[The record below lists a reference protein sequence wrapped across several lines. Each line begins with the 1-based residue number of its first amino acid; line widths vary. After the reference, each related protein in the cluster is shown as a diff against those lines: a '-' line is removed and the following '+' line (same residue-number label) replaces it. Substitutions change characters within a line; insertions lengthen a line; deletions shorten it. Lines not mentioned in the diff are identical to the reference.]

1 MVGVDMVALPFR
13 DREEAARHLL
23 RALDRFRGERPLVL
37 AIPRGAVRM
46 GRIIADGLGGELDV
60 VLVRKIGAPGNPE
73 LAIGAVDEQG
83 AVVLNDNAAWLGSD
97 NAYVQH
103 EARRELALIR
113 ERRERYRHGQ
123 PALAVRDRCVIVV
136 DDGLATGATMSAALK
151 ATRAQDPSRLI
162 CAVPVAAHESLAE
175 VAELA
180 DEVVCLATPAPFYAV
195 GQYYSNFSSVS
206 DAEVAQVLAAAAAG
220 NVAVGP
226 GGVWVEER
234 AVRIPAGSVVL
245 EGDLR
250 SPPSPRALV
259 IFAHGSGSGR
269 HSLRN
274 RQVAGALQR
283 RGFSTLLFDL
293 LTEPEDR
300 DPQARFDIPLLAQRL
315 DAALAWARE
324 EPAQRNRPI
333 GLFGASTG
341 AAAAL
346 ALAASRPQQVAAV
359 VSRGGRPDLAGA
371 HALSHIRTPT
381 LLIVGGA
388 DVEVLQLNRNAQAAM
403 RGWAELLVVPGA
415 THLFEEPGTL
425 DRAAEAT
432 GDWFLRWL

>member
-1 MVGVDMVALPFR
+1 MVALPFR
-13 DREEAARHLL
+13 DREEAARQLL
-23 RALDRFRGERPLVL
+23 GALQGFRDERPLVL
-37 AIPRGAVRM
+37 AIPRGAVHM
-46 GRIIADGLGGELDV
+46 GRIIAEGLGGELDV

-83 AVVLNDNAAWLGSD
+83 TVVLNENAAWLGTD

-103 EARRELALIR
+103 EARRQLALIR
-113 ERRERYRHGQ
+113 ERRERYRHGK
-123 PALAVRDRCVIVV
+123 PALAVKDRCVIVV

-151 ATRAQDPSRLI
+151 ATRAQNPSRLI

-180 DEVVCLATPAPFYAV
+180 DEVVCLATPSPFFAV
-195 GQYYSNFSSVS
+195 GQFYSHFSSVS
-206 DAEVAQVLAAAAAG
+206 DAEVAQVLAAP
-220 NVAVGP
+220 VVGANP
-226 GGVWVEER
+226 GHSGPLAVEER
-234 AVRIPAGSVVL
+234 AVRITAGSVVL

-250 SPPSPRALV
+250 SPPSPRGLV
-259 IFAHGSGSGR
+259 IFAHGSGSSR
-269 HSLRN
+269 HSVRN
-274 RQVAGALQR
+274 RQVASALQQ

-293 LTEPEDR
+293 LTEQEDR

-315 DAALAWARE
+315 DAALSWARGE
-324 EPAQRNRPI
+324 TSQRDRPM

-341 AAAAL
+341 AAAAIM
-346 ALAASRPQQVAAV
+346 LAASRPQQVAAV

-371 HALSHIRTPT
+371 QALSQVRTPI
-381 LLIVGGA
+381 LLVVGGD

-425 DRAAEAT
+425 DRAAEAA

>member
-1 MVGVDMVALPFR
+1 MVALPFR

-23 RALDRFRGERPLVL
+23 RALERFRGERPLVL

-46 GRIIADGLGGELDV
+46 GRVIAEGLGGELDV

-83 AVVLNDNAAWLGSD
+83 VVVLNDNAAWLGTD
-97 NAYVQH
+97 TAYVQH
-103 EARRELALIR
+103 EAGRQLALIR

-123 PALAVRDRCVIVV
+123 PPLPVRDRCVIVV
-136 DDGLATGATMSAALK
+136 DDGLATGATMGAALK

-162 CAVPVAAHESLAE
+162 CAVPVAAHESLVE

-180 DEVVCLATPAPFYAV
+180 DEVVCLATPAPFFAV
-195 GQYYSNFSSVS
+195 GQYYSNFSGVS
-206 DAEVAQVLAAAAAG
+206 DDEVAQVLAAPAAAKPD
-220 NVAVGP
+220 AAADDA
-226 GGVWVEER
+226 R

-250 SPPSPRALV
+250 VPPSPRGVV
-259 IFAHGSGSGR
+259 IFAHGSGSSR
-269 HSLRN
+269 HSVRN
-274 RQVAGALQR
+274 RQVAGALQQR
-283 RGFSTLLFDL
+283 VFSTLLFDL
-293 LTEPEDR
+293 LTEHEDR

-315 DAALAWARE
+315 DAALSWARQQ
-324 EPAQRNRPI
+324 PMLRDRPI

-346 ALAASRPQQVAAV
+346 SLAASRPQQIAAV

-371 HALSHIRTPT
+371 QALSQIRTPT
-381 LLIVGGA
+381 LLVVGGA

-415 THLFEEPGTL
+415 THLFEEPGAL
-425 DRAAEAT
+425 DRAAEAA

>member
-1 MVGVDMVALPFR
+1 MVALPFR
-13 DREEAARHLL
+13 DREEAARQLL
-23 RALDRFRGERPLVL
+23 GALERFRGERPLVL
-37 AIPRGAVRM
+37 AIPRGAVHM
-46 GRIIADGLGGELDV
+46 GRIIADGLDGELDV

-83 AVVLNDNAAWLGSD
+83 TVVLNDNAAWLGAD

-103 EARRELALIR
+103 EVKRQLALIR
-113 ERRERYRHGQ
+113 ERRERYRHGK
-123 PALAVRDRCVIVV
+123 PALSVRDRCVIVI

-180 DEVVCLATPAPFYAV
+180 DEVVCLATPAPFFAV
-195 GQYYSNFSSVS
+195 GQYYTNFSSVS
-206 DAEVAQVLAAAAAG
+206 DEEVAQVLAAH
-220 NVAVGP
+220 AVGRNP
-226 GGVWVEER
+226 VQSGPVPVEQR
-234 AVRIPAGSVVL
+234 AVKIPAGSVVL
-245 EGDLR
+245 EGDLC
-250 SPPSPRALV
+250 SPPSPRGLV
-259 IFAHGSGSGR
+259 IFAHGSGSSR
-269 HSLRN
+269 HSVRN
-274 RQVAGALQR
+274 RQVAGALQQ

-293 LTEPEDR
+293 LTEQEDR
-300 DPQARFDIPLLAQRL
+300 DPQARFDIALLAQRL
-315 DAALAWARE
+315 DAALAWARA
-324 EPAQRNRPI
+324 EPSQRDRAI

-341 AAAAL
+341 AAAAVM
-346 ALAASRPQQVAAV
+346 LAASRPQQIAAV

-371 HALSHIRTPT
+371 QALSQIRTPT
-381 LLIVGGA
+381 LLVVGGA
-388 DVEVLQLNRNAQAAM
+388 DTEVLQLNRNAQAAM

-425 DRAAEAT
+425 DRAAEAA

>member
-1 MVGVDMVALPFR
+1 MVALPFR
-13 DREEAARHLL
+13 DREEAARQLL
-23 RALDRFRGERPLVL
+23 GALERFRDERPLVL
-37 AIPRGAVRM
+37 AIPRGAVHM
-46 GRIIADGLGGELDV
+46 GRIIADGLDGELDV

-83 AVVLNDNAAWLGSD
+83 AVMLNDNAAWLGTD
-97 NAYVQH
+97 NVYVQH
-103 EARRELALIR
+103 EAKRQLALIR
-113 ERRERYRHGQ
+113 ERRERYRHGK
-123 PALAVRDRCVIVV
+123 PAVSVRDRCVIVV
-136 DDGLATGATMSAALK
+136 DDGLATGATMIAALK
-151 ATRAQDPSRLI
+151 AARAQDPSRLI

-180 DEVVCLATPAPFYAV
+180 DEVVCLATPAPFFAV
-195 GQYYSNFSSVS
+195 GQYYSDFSSVS
-206 DAEVAQVLAAAAAG
+206 DEEVAQVLATP
-220 NVAVGP
+220 AVGRSSAP
-226 GGVWVEER
+226 SASVPVEER
-234 AVRIPAGSVVL
+234 EVRIPAGSVVL

-259 IFAHGSGSGR
+259 IFAHGSGSSR
-269 HSLRN
+269 HSVRN
-274 RQVAGALQR
+274 RQVASALQQ

-293 LTEPEDR
+293 LTEQEDR

-315 DAALAWARE
+315 DAALSWARG
-324 EPAQRNRPI
+324 EPTQRDRAI

-346 ALAASRPQQVAAV
+346 ALAALRPQQIAAV

-371 HALSHIRTPT
+371 QSLSQIRTPT
-381 LLIVGGA
+381 LLVVGGA
-388 DVEVLQLNRNAQAAM
+388 DTEVLQLNRNAQAAM

-425 DRAAEAT
+425 DRAAEAA

>member
-1 MVGVDMVALPFR
+1 MVALPFR
-13 DREEAARHLL
+13 DREDAARQLL
-23 RALDRFRGERPLVL
+23 GALERFRGQRPLVL
-37 AIPRGAVRM
+37 AIPRGAVHM
-46 GRIIADGLGGELDV
+46 GRIIADGLEGELDV

-83 AVVLNDNAAWLGSD
+83 VVVLNDNAAWLGTD
-97 NAYVQH
+97 NAYVHH
-103 EARRELALIR
+103 EAKRQLELIR
-113 ERRERYRHGQ
+113 ARRERYRQGE
-123 PALAVRDRCVIVV
+123 PAVPVRDRCVIVV

-180 DEVVCLATPAPFYAV
+180 DEVVCLATPAPFFAV
-195 GQYYSNFSSVS
+195 GQYYSDFSSVS
-206 DAEVAQVLAAAAAG
+206 DAEVAQVLATPAVSRTPAPESSPFAA
-220 NVAVGP
+220 
-226 GGVWVEER
+226 EER

-250 SPPSPRALV
+250 SPPSPRGLV
-259 IFAHGSGSGR
+259 IFAHGSGSSR
-269 HSLRN
+269 HSVRN
-274 RQVAGALQR
+274 RQVARALQQ
-283 RGFSTLLFDL
+283 RGLSTLLFDL
-293 LTEPEDR
+293 LTEQEDR

-315 DAALAWARE
+315 DAALSWARG
-324 EPAQRNRPI
+324 EPSQRDRAI

-346 ALAASRPQQVAAV
+346 VLAASRPQQIAAV

-371 HALSHIRTPT
+371 QALSRIRTPT
-381 LLIVGGA
+381 LLVVGGA
-388 DVEVLQLNRNAQAAM
+388 DTQVLQLNRDAQAAL
-403 RGWAELLVVPGA
+403 RGWADLFVVPGA
-415 THLFEEPGTL
+415 SHLFEEPGTL
-425 DRAAEAT
+425 DRAAEAA